1 MAAFKTHLTGGAII
15 GGGCAVI
22 AVTVFH
28 LTYIQTVSVFIM
40 GMVGG
45 ILPDIDS
52 DSGKP
57 LALIFGTVSVLLP
70 VLLLDKLS
78 PESQLS
84 AEFLVSY
91 FVLSYLIINYLI
103 CGIIKSMTAHRG
115 IIHSLPFA
123 LLAGEVGFLLF
134 LPSGERVATM
144 IAVSVFSGSLA
155 HLILDELH
163 SISFKYMIIPVVKNS
178 FGTAIKLKSTHFLPT
193 ATVYAL
199 VIAAAFMIANR

>member
-1 MAAFKTHLTGGAII
+1 MAAFKTHLTVGAIVGGA
-15 GGGCAVI
+15 CAAI

-28 LTYIQTVSVFIM
+28 LTCIQTISVFIM
-40 GMVGG
+40 GLVGG

-70 VLLLDKLS
+70 VLLLDKLPIGRQHS
-78 PESQLS
+78 P
-84 AEFLVSY
+84 EFLVSY

-103 CGIIKSMTAHRG
+103 CGILKTMTAHRG

-123 LLAGEVGFLLF
+123 LLAGEIGFLLF
-134 LPSGERVATM
+134 LPSGEKVATM
-144 IAVSVFSGSLA
+144 IAISIFSGSLA

-163 SISFKYMIIPVVKNS
+163 SFSFKYMIIPVVKNS

-193 ATVYAL
+193 ATIYVL
-199 VIAAAFMIANR
+199 VIAAAFMITTR

>member
-15 GGGCAVI
+15 GGGCAII

-78 PESQLS
+78 LGRQLS
-84 AEFLVSY
+84 PEFLVSY

-103 CGIIKSMTAHRG
+103 CGIIKAMTAHRG

-123 LLAGEVGFLLF
+123 LLAGEIGFLLF
-134 LPSGERVATM
+134 LPSGEKVATM
-144 IAVSVFSGSLA
+144 IAVSVFSGSLV
-155 HLILDELH
+155 HLFLDELH
-163 SISFKYMIIPVVKNS
+163 SFSFKFMIFPVVKNS
-178 FGTAIKLKSTHFLPT
+178 FGTAIKIKSTHFLPT
-193 ATVYAL
+193 ATVYVL
-199 VIAAAFMIANR
+199 VTAAAFMIAYR